1 MKLYKLLKRTGI
13 FSLFLFSFS
22 CSRSPVD
29 LQEAT
34 AGDILT
40 AVAKHKGEKA
50 VLVNYWATWCGPC
63 VKEFP
68 MIVEL
73 SKKYADEAV
82 VLFVS
87 ADWLDEKKRAM
98 EFLKKQGVKGLS
110 FIKNQKDNEFIDGI
124 HKDWSGALPFTIVYG
139 KNSGNVVDS
148 WEAKKSAARFVEAF
162 NKAINEGVKS

>member
-1 MKLYKLLKRTGI
+1 MKPHKLLKRTGI
-13 FSLFLFSFS
+13 FCLFLFSFS
-22 CSRSPVD
+22 CSRSPID

-73 SKKYADEAV
+73 SKEYADEAV

-87 ADWLDEKKRAM
+87 TDWLDEKKRAM

-148 WEAKKSAARFVEAF
+148 WEAKKSEARFVEAF
-162 NKAINEGVKS
+162 NKAINEGVKL

>member
-13 FSLFLFSFS
+13 FCLFLSSFS
-22 CSRSPVD
+22 CSRSTVD

-50 VLVNYWATWCGPC
+50 VLVNYWATWCAPC
-63 VKEFP
+63 VEEFP

-73 SKKYADEAV
+73 SKEYADEAV

-87 ADWLDEKKRAM
+87 TDWLDEKKRTM

-139 KNSGNVVDS
+139 MNSGNVVDS
-148 WEAKKSAARFVEAF
+148 WEAKKSEARFIEAF

>member
-13 FSLFLFSFS
+13 FFLFLFSFS
-22 CSRSPVD
+22 CSRSSID

-40 AVAKHKGEKA
+40 AVAEHKGEKA

-63 VKEFP
+63 VEEFP
-68 MIVEL
+68 MVVEL
-73 SKKYADEAV
+73 SKEYADEAV

-87 ADWLDEKKRAM
+87 ADWLDEKERAL

-148 WEAKKSAARFVEAF
+148 WEAKKSASRFVEAF

>member
-73 SKKYADEAV
+73 SKEYADEAV

-87 ADWLDEKKRAM
+87 ADWLDEKERAL

-124 HKDWSGALPFTIVYG
+124 HKGWSGALPFTIVYG

-148 WEAKKSAARFVEAF
+148 WEAKKSAARFIEAF
-162 NKAINEGVKS
+162 NKAIDEGVKS

>member
-73 SKKYADEAV
+73 SKEYADEAV

-87 ADWLDEKKRAM
+87 ADWLDEKERAL

-148 WEAKKSAARFVEAF
+148 WEAKKSEARFVKAF
-162 NKAINEGVKS
+162 NKAIDEGVKS

>member
-73 SKKYADEAV
+73 SKEYADEAV

-87 ADWLDEKKRAM
+87 TDWLDEKKRAM
-98 EFLKKQGVKGLS
+98 EFLK
-110 FIKNQKDNEFIDGI
+110 
-124 HKDWSGALPFTIVYG
+124 
-139 KNSGNVVDS
+139 
-148 WEAKKSAARFVEAF
+148 
-162 NKAINEGVKS
+162 

>member
-13 FSLFLFSFS
+13 FCLFLFSFS
-22 CSRSPVD
+22 CSWSPVD

-63 VKEFP
+63 VEEFP
-68 MIVEL
+68 MVVEL
-73 SKKYADEAV
+73 SKEYADEAV

-87 ADWLDEKKRAM
+87 ADWLDEKERAL
-98 EFLKKQGVKGLS
+98 EFLKKHGVKGLS

>member
-29 LQEAT
+29 LQKAT

>member
-22 CSRSPVD
+22 CSRSPID

-40 AVAKHKGEKA
+40 AVAKHKGKKA

-73 SKKYADEAV
+73 SKEYTDEAV

-87 ADWLDEKKRAM
+87 ADWLDEKERAL
-98 EFLKKQGVKGLS
+98 EFLKKHGVKGLS
-110 FIKNQKDNEFIDGI
+110 FIKNQKDNKFIDGI

-139 KNSGNVVDS
+139 KNSGNVVDY
-148 WEAKKSAARFVEAF
+148 WEAKKNEARFVEAF

>member
-13 FSLFLFSFS
+13 FCLFLFSFS

-63 VKEFP
+63 VEEFP
-68 MIVEL
+68 MVVEL
-73 SKKYADEAV
+73 SKEYADEAV

-87 ADWLDEKKRAM
+87 ADWLDEKERAL
-98 EFLKKQGVKGLS
+98 EFLKKHGVKGLS

-148 WEAKKSAARFVEAF
+148 WEAKKSEARFVEAF

>member
-13 FSLFLFSFS
+13 FCLFLFPFS
-22 CSRSPVD
+22 CFRSPVD

-63 VKEFP
+63 VEEFP
-68 MIVEL
+68 MVVEL
-73 SKKYADEAV
+73 SKEYADEAV

-87 ADWLDEKKRAM
+87 ADWLDKKKRAM

-148 WEAKKSAARFVEAF
+148 WEAKKSASRFVEAF

>member
-63 VKEFP
+63 VEEFP
-68 MIVEL
+68 M
-73 SKKYADEAV
+73 AV
-82 VLFVS
+82 SYTHL
-87 ADWLDEKKRAM
+87 RAH
-98 EFLKKQGVKGLS
+98 E
-110 FIKNQKDNEFIDGI
+110 
-124 HKDWSGALPFTIVYG
+124 T
-139 KNSGNVVDS
+139 
-148 WEAKKSAARFVEAF
+148 
-162 NKAINEGVKS
+162 

>member
-13 FSLFLFSFS
+13 FCLFLFSFS

-63 VKEFP
+63 VEEFP
-68 MIVEL
+68 MVVEL
-73 SKKYADEAV
+73 SKKYADVAV

-87 ADWLDEKKRAM
+87 ADWLDEKVRAI

-148 WEAKKSAARFVEAF
+148 WEAKKSASRFVEAF